1 MNLAKAIFNLSSSF
15 LSVCADVVELAN
27 CIFSASRQG
36 NNSVC
41 VFAISTQFH
50 YSSYLHCCNNLIHS
64 FVRLLV
70 RSFVWS
76 LHLFLYSNQWSR
88 REETSSADDA
98 SITSNSS
105 KMITEKEK
113 KDEDNGSCFF
123 TPPRRR
129 CHKFTQSSA
138 NGGKSDEVFTP
149 DPRDK
154 EQEEEPPQINRCWKC
169 PPAAGRPSRNKEADD
184 ENVAMLLPP
193 SSSLLGVSSRNND
206 GGANALAQEELAFRT
221 LTRDLETR
229 FLARQRSAF
238 DKAQAQEGYHPRHH
252 RQEQKDLKNARNCF
266 TLPEQEDEFFLCLP
280 SDIAQDNCSRDG
292 SDRQQILL
300 SSLSTSSHEKDAF
313 PSPLSSLGGSPV
325 PDASY
330 CTRTD
335 CGTTSPRKNNL
346 FSSLLLDHQQ
356 EHMTPEDES
365 VATASATDENDVA
378 YGSCDLWRHF
388 ASNGHVEKYSFD
400 SNRYFVPIRPRLR
413 ENESNLD
420 DFLLDISKLNQDFPG
435 GEETAWL
442 ERVAHCDQSIK
453 MFGSSAKEI
462 KTSKEQEQY
471 LVPPHEDEYPE
482 PAGFGSLDHHHDES
496 KKNDSLPPVKTL
508 DYSQGCFIQ
517 QRKKARTVS
526 ISHDCGISSTPL
538 VTSTPN
544 SNKKSYYNGA
554 NDTSMEEEMVYQH
567 AHHGAYHIS
576 SPPRK
581 VSYAKSTS
589 TKVFGSTAILA
600 PTPIRLQGYS
610 HAQYHNA
617 LITKDHATESSS
629 ASSTKFGQ
637 EQQATC
643 CSEQMMP
650 TRTPLHYDCNHR
662 TFGFS
667 EYHRMVHSIH
677 CESPFYK

>member
-1 MNLAKAIFNLSSSF
+1 
-15 LSVCADVVELAN
+15 
-27 CIFSASRQG
+27 
-36 NNSVC
+36 
-41 VFAISTQFH
+41 
-50 YSSYLHCCNNLIHS
+50 
-64 FVRLLV
+64 
-70 RSFVWS
+70 
-76 LHLFLYSNQWSR
+76 
-88 REETSSADDA
+88 
-98 SITSNSS
+98 
-105 KMITEKEK
+105 MITEKEK
-113 KDEDNGSCFF
+113 KDEDTGSCFF

-129 CHKFTQSSA
+129 CHNFTQSSA
-138 NGGKSDEVFTP
+138 YGGKRGEVFTP

-154 EQEEEPPQINRCWKC
+154 QEEEPPQINRCWKC
-169 PPAAGRPSRNKEADD
+169 PPDAGQPSRKKEADD
-184 ENVAMLLPP
+184 ENAAMLLPP
-193 SSSLLGVSSRNND
+193 SSSLLGVSSRND

-221 LTRDLETR
+221 LTRDLEAR

-238 DKAQAQEGYHPRHH
+238 DEAQAQEGYHPRHH
-252 RQEQKDLKNARNCF
+252 RQEQKDLKSARNCF
-266 TLPEQEDEFFLCLP
+266 TLPEEDEFFLCLP
-280 SDIAQDNCSRDG
+280 SDIAQDNCRDG
-292 SDRQQILL
+292 GERQQILL

-325 PDASY
+325 PHASY

-335 CGTTSPRKNNL
+335 CGGTTRSRKNNL
-346 FSSLLLDHQQ
+346 LFSSLLDHQQ
-356 EHMTPEDES
+356 EHTTPEDES
-365 VATASATDENDVA
+365 AATASATDENDMA
-378 YGSCDLWRHF
+378 YGSCDLWRDF
-388 ASNGHVEKYSFD
+388 ASNGQVEKYSFD

-413 ENESNLD
+413 EIESNLD

-442 ERVAHCDQSIK
+442 ERVAHCEQHFK
-453 MFGSSAKEI
+453 MFASTSATKEI
-462 KTSKEQEQY
+462 IKTKEQEQY
-471 LVPPHEDEYPE
+471 LVPPHDEYPV
-482 PAGFGSLDHHHDES
+482 PAGFGSLDYYHDEN
-496 KKNDSLPPVKTL
+496 KKNDSLPKVKTL
-508 DYSQGCFIQ
+508 DCSQGCFIQ

-526 ISHDCGISSTPL
+526 ISHDSGIASTPL

-544 SNKKSYYNGA
+544 SNNKKSYYNGA
-554 NDTSMEEEMVYQH
+554 DDTNMMEEEMVYQH

-617 LITKDHATESSS
+617 LITKDHATDSSS
-629 ASSTKFGQ
+629 ASTSAKFGQ

-643 CSEQMMP
+643 CSEPMMRTP
-650 TRTPLHYDCNHR
+650 TPLHYDCNHR